1 MERTPSPPRRIHT
14 PPAPGTS
21 YEPFSPRRSS
31 RVAAQR
37 DAHTHIHHE
46 QATPRTRRDVT
57 PTASSKRSIV
67 RAANFALSPPTSPVS
82 PKHHTRTPRSV
93 RRTHLEPLDSDSDH
107 PAPTPARRFLSAMPS
122 DMLPTPAKTPR
133 KRPVGDLSSTS
144 RILFPQRPATIEEA
158 VPTPRKSRKTKNL
171 FTLESFNA
179 HMDDDDNNQKITIFT
194 DSKERVP
201 TPGAADENPF
211 LTTKKGKG
219 RARPTPQKSRKVD
232 QRTAKLNE
240 AAERDEGMV
249 YIFRGKK
256 ILRRF
261 HEGPSDNE
269 SPADDDHELSADERA
284 IRRQV
289 GREAHR
295 PLTRSSVKPKL
306 LFQKEIQERKIANGE
321 EEDDEEAVTDI
332 EVPFPA
338 TPSRKKGKAVVPH
351 PSLETTPPPT
361 VRKLRKE
368 ISFDS
373 WSRVKSSSSSSQPS
387 KKRGGD
393 LLERETGD
401 KRARTRS

>member
-37 DAHTHIHHE
+37 DAHLHHE
-46 QATPRTRRDVT
+46 QPAPRTRRAVT
-57 PTASSKRSIV
+57 PTASSKPSIV
-67 RAANFALSPPTSPVS
+67 RAANLALSPPSSPVS
-82 PKHHTRTPRSV
+82 PQHHARSPRST
-93 RRTHLEPLDSDSDH
+93 RRTRLETADSDCDH
-107 PAPTPARRFLSAMPS
+107 AAPTPARRFLSAMPS
-122 DMLPTPAKTPR
+122 DMLPTPVKTPR
-133 KRPVGDLSSTS
+133 KRQIGDLSSTS
-144 RILFPQRPATIEEA
+144 RILFPQRPATIEEV

-171 FTLESFNA
+171 FTLESFSA
-179 HMDDDDNNQKITIFT
+179 HMDEESEKIPIFT
-194 DSKERVP
+194 DSKERIP
-201 TPGAADENPF
+201 TPGAPDENPF
-211 LTTKKGKG
+211 LTPKKGKG
-219 RARPTPQKSRKVD
+219 RAKTTRQKSTKETEE
-232 QRTAKLNE
+232 RTARLNE
-240 AAERDEGMV
+240 AAKRDEGMV

-261 HEGPSDNE
+261 HNGQSDE
-269 SPADDDHELSADERA
+269 DSAPEDDQELSADERA
-284 IRRQV
+284 MRRQV
-289 GREAHR
+289 GYEAHR

-332 EVPFPA
+332 EVPVPA
-338 TPSRKKGKAVVPH
+338 TPSRKKGKAVASEPM
-351 PSLETTPPPT
+351 LATTPPPT

-373 WSRVKSSSSSSQPS
+373 WSRVKSSSRSSSQPS
-387 KKRGGD
+387 KKRSGEV
-393 LLERETGD
+393 LERETGD

>member
-1 MERTPSPPRRIHT
+1 MERTPSPPRRVHT

-37 DAHTHIHHE
+37 DTHVHHE
-46 QATPRTRRDVT
+46 RPMPRTRRDVT

-67 RAANFALSPPTSPVS
+67 RAANFALSPPSSPVS
-82 PKHHTRTPRSV
+82 PQHHTRSPRSV

-107 PAPTPARRFLSAMPS
+107 AAPTPARRFLSAMPS

-133 KRPVGDLSSTS
+133 KRPIGDLSSTS
-144 RILFPQRPATIEEA
+144 RILFPQRPATIEEV

-171 FTLESFNA
+171 FTLESFSA
-179 HMDDDDNNQKITIFT
+179 HMDDESEKIPIFT
-194 DSKERVP
+194 DSKERIP
-201 TPGAADENPF
+201 TPGAVDENPF

-219 RARPTPQKSRKVD
+219 RARTTPQKSRKID

-261 HEGPSDNE
+261 HDGPSDNDSAPE
-269 SPADDDHELSADERA
+269 DDQELSADEMA

-306 LFQKEIQERKIANGE
+306 LFQKEIQQRKIANGE

-332 EVPFPA
+332 EVPFAA
-338 TPSRKKGKAVVPH
+338 TPSRKKGKAVVPQ
-351 PSLETTPPPT
+351 PTLETTPPPT